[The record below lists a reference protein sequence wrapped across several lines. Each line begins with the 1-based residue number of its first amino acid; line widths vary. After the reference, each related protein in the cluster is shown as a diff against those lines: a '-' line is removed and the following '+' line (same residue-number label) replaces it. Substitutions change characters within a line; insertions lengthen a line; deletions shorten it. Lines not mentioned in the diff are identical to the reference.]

1 MMWFSQTISFVQLKS
16 GKLKADNVMGIIFDK
31 RLVNIG
37 VVERMNNQGPVESAA
52 NMESGSRVFVYEVVG
67 LRQNRESDQTN
78 YPIRKSGS
86 VFIRVPYNRMN
97 QEMRRIT
104 RLGGKIVSIYPVSAL
119 EQGTNR
125 TVLTNTESDLS
136 IPAPVSVE
144 KKQNTIPATS
154 SEAQGFAKPPAKD
167 KKGNSMTQAKAKKDA
182 HADVPVNIY
191 RPNAPFI
198 GKCISNETLVKEGGI
213 GIVQHLKFDL
223 SAGNLRYLEG
233 QSIGIIPPG
242 VDKNGKPEKLRLYS
256 IASTRH
262 GDNLDDKTISLCVRQ
277 LEYKHPET
285 GETVY
290 GVCSTYLTKI
300 KPGDDVKITGP
311 VGKEMLLPEDPEA
324 NVIMLATGT
333 GIAPMRTYLWRMFK
347 DAERKANPEYQFK
360 GFSWLLFG
368 VPTSPNILYK
378 EELEAMQE
386 KYPKNF
392 RLTYAI
398 SREQNNPAGGRMYIQ
413 DRVAEHADE
422 LWQLIKNEKTHTY
435 ICGLRGMED
444 GIDAA
449 LSAAA
454 AKEGVVW
461 SDYQK
466 DLKKAHRWHVETY

>member
-1 MMWFSQTISFVQLKS
+1 MF
-16 GKLKADNVMGIIFDK
+16 
-31 RLVNIG
+31 
-37 VVERMNNQGPVESAA
+37 NQGAFEGAA
-52 NMESGSRVFVYEVVG
+52 NGESGSRIFVYEVVG
-67 LRQNRESDQTN
+67 LRQSEETDQTN

-97 QEMRRIT
+97 QEMQRIT
-104 RLGGKIVSIYPVSAL
+104 RLGGKIVSIQSVSGLQQLNGKATPVTAKSEPAE
-119 EQGTNR
+119 EQQKN
-125 TVLTNTESDLS
+125 
-136 IPAPVSVE
+136 
-144 KKQNTIPATS
+144 
-154 SEAQGFAKPPAKD
+154 KD
-167 KKGNSMTQAKAKKDA
+167 NKGNTMTQAKAKKA
-182 HADVPVNIY
+182 HADVPVNTY

-223 SAGNLRYLEG
+223 SEGNLKYIEG

-242 VDKNGKPEKLRLYS
+242 LDKNGKPEKLRLYS

-262 GDNLDDKTISLCVRQ
+262 GDDVDDKTVSLCVRQ

-290 GVCSTYLTKI
+290 GVCSTYLTQL

-311 VGKEMLLPEDPEA
+311 VGKEMLLPDDPEA
-324 NVIMLATGT
+324 NVIMMATGT
-333 GIAPMRTYLWRMFK
+333 GIAPMRAYLWRQFK
-347 DAERKANPEYQFK
+347 DAERAANPDYQFK
-360 GFSWLLFG
+360 GFSWLIFG
-368 VPTSPNILYK
+368 VPTTPNILYK
-378 EELEAMQE
+378 EELEEMQQ
-386 KYPKNF
+386 KYPDNF

-398 SREQNNPAGGRMYIQ
+398 SREQKNPQGGRMYIQ
-413 DRVAEHADE
+413 DRVAEYADE

-449 LSAAA
+449 LTAAA
-454 AKEGVVW
+454 AKEGITW

-466 DLKKAHRWHVETY
+466 ELKKAGRWHVETY